1 MRLIAL
7 AALTL
12 AAAPVQAFEVT
23 HSYGGR
29 FGVAYSSNA
38 GQDRTHPLYE
48 GRYSLGTVHRA
59 DNGLTFRFEMD
70 VIVGNMPDRGPDRR
84 PANRESLTGTF
95 GIELQTD

>member
-1 MRLIAL
+1 MRLISL
-7 AALTL
+7 VALTL

-48 GRYSLGTVHRA
+48 GRYTLGTVHRA
-59 DNGLTFRFEMD
+59 DNGLTFRFELD
-70 VIVGNMPDRGPDRR
+70 VIVGNLPDRGRDHR
-84 PANRESLTGTF
+84 PVNRETLTGAV
-95 GIELQTD
+95 GIEWRAD